1 MFNSSVLPTAR
12 RIGRLPIF
20 LLFLVAIML
29 LAPSLGAGQGERIRL
44 PDISRIDSHDP
55 LHDDVAVEGRRI
67 HRELRKVLPLV
78 DDPELMQWLR
88 GVGTRITRQLPDAR
102 YPFYFSIVDDPS
114 INAFATRGGVVAVNA
129 GLILNVDSE
138 DELAAVIA
146 HELAHV
152 SQKHI
157 ERMQARSASGSLMTG
172 LGILATMIAA
182 AYDPTIAQAA
192 LMSTIAFQGQQQL
205 AYSRQME
212 TEADRIGLRLL
223 TAAGYDPSAMG
234 SFLAKLERFSSS
246 ENEEIIAW
254 LRTHPLTRERV
265 SNVMELARHMPKA
278 RRDRN
283 PDFLYAREK
292 VRALTAKNSSD
303 YPIPDIGDPQVAKY
317 AQAWKLARR
326 LQFKEAVAL
335 LADERSLQAMLAKA
349 RWLND
354 DRRFDKAVALLQPL
368 YDIYPH
374 SESIAMLLTE
384 ALLGVGDGQR
394 AWRVISAV
402 PVSEQN
408 SLGFYDLKARTA
420 DAAGRRG
427 EGYRALAQKAL
438 RIGAIPQA
446 RALLERA
453 LKVLE
458 LSEIEKARLEYE
470 LTQLDSEEAS

>member
-1 MFNSSVLPTAR
+1 MSNPRALPAAGR
-12 RIGRLPIF
+12 AGRLLT
-20 LLFLVAIML
+20 LLLVAVML
-29 LAPSLGAGQGERIRL
+29 LAPPLGAGQERIRL

-55 LHDDVAVEGRRI
+55 LHDDVAIEGRRI

-88 GVGTRITRQLPDAR
+88 TVGNRITRQLPDAR

-265 SNVMELARHMPKA
+265 SNVLELARRMPTA
-278 RRDRN
+278 SRNRN

-292 VRALTAKNSSD
+292 IRALTAKNSSD
-303 YPIPDIGDPQVAKY
+303 YPIPDIDDPHVAKY

-326 LQFKEAVAL
+326 LQFEDAVEL
-335 LADERSLQAMLAKA
+335 LKDERSLQATLARA

-354 DRRFDKAVALLQPL
+354 DRRFDEAVALLQPL
-368 YDIYPH
+368 LDIYPR
-374 SESIAMLLTE
+374 SEPIAMLLTE
-384 ALLGVGDGQR
+384 ALLGAGDGQR

-402 PVSEQN
+402 PVSEHN
-408 SLGFYDLKARTA
+408 SLGFYDLKARAA

-438 RIGAIPQA
+438 RIGAIAQS

-470 LTQLDSEEAS
+470 LSQLDDEAEEP